1 MNKFMTKYVKSRKR
15 KAAIAWDK
23 AKRMRVCYLFLLPHA
38 VLFLTF
44 YILPMFSSIFFSFT
58 FPVHP
63 GLRPLP
69 GQEPGRRRKKY

>member
-44 YILPMFSSIFFSFT
+44 YILPMFSSIFFPHILYTYQIST
-58 FPVHP
+58 HP
-63 GLRPLP
+63 PS
-69 GQEPGRRRKKY
+69 Y